1 MPAILHILNN
11 RVWLLLL
18 AGLALVGFIFL
29 IEVLGTVASSG
40 TGDLFTPAS
49 TDDPQIALPGVGGAF
64 SNVLAAVAVIVPL
77 VGLLAFRHRLLE
89 GGLSLSNRPLVLA
102 SLAGILVAAAGIIV
116 AFSGLLN
123 SGIDNSQHQAIRTSV
138 DPRGVI
144 VLSMFFLSVA
154 LVGIMRPQFLLVVLF
169 GWLLFGLLTAFF
181 GVLGSSPDEEAGV
194 SFDYLVMM
202 VLLGYVFTL
211 PIALA
216 LGGGKLLIGHLA
228 VYVAVGFLFVYTGQ
242 DRFDH
247 LAPGADF
254 STEAVPVGA
263 VGVVITPLLV
273 LVVLTVATG
282 SVCVAIIATYSF
294 LRDSRSRQ
302 VEGLPAWTA
311 ITRWTM
317 GPLVLGILYSQFI
330 SPGMTGL
337 DLVNGP
343 EEIRQS
349 RTSDL
354 ALRNYRERVG
364 DFTDVSKFDGT
375 SGLPR
380 GVGGPAISQASTEPA
395 EGTTNQDN
403 PESISDGGAVT
414 AADGEEGRVLDASP
428 GFVENL
434 WVLITVALIVVITLA
449 YSGVRLDF
457 FRWPRAVSLF
467 RKVRR
472 EDDPEGEEQ
481 PIEGARP
488 ET

>member
-1 MPAILHILNN
+1 M
-11 RVWLLLL
+11 
-18 AGLALVGFIFL
+18 
-29 IEVLGTVASSG
+29 
-40 TGDLFTPAS
+40 
-49 TDDPQIALPGVGGAF
+49 
-64 SNVLAAVAVIVPL
+64 AVIAPL
-77 VGLLAFRHRLLE
+77 VGLLAFRHRLLK
-89 GGLSLSNRPLVLA
+89 GGLSLKNRTLVLA

-116 AFSGLLN
+116 VFSGLLN

-154 LVGIMRPQFLLVVLF
+154 LVGIMRPQFLLVVLS
-169 GWLLFGLLTAFF
+169 GWLLFGLLAAFF

-228 VYVAVGFLFVYTGQ
+228 VFVAVGFLFVYTGQ

-247 LAPGADF
+247 IAPGADF

-330 SPGMTGL
+330 SP
-337 DLVNGP
+337 
-343 EEIRQS
+343 RH
-349 RTSDL
+349 
-354 ALRNYRERVG
+354 
-364 DFTDVSKFDGT
+364 DG
-375 SGLPR
+375 S
-380 GVGGPAISQASTEPA
+380 
-395 EGTTNQDN
+395 
-403 PESISDGGAVT
+403 
-414 AADGEEGRVLDASP
+414 
-428 GFVENL
+428 
-434 WVLITVALIVVITLA
+434 
-449 YSGVRLDF
+449 
-457 FRWPRAVSLF
+457 
-467 RKVRR
+467 
-472 EDDPEGEEQ
+472 
-481 PIEGARP
+481 
-488 ET
+488 